1 MLVSIDVG
9 IKNLALCVL
18 DAETIVQWKLINL
31 TYGTDLCTSIIQ
43 ALNPIQETFQGSTIV
58 IERQMTKKMCNIQ
71 CYLEMYFRLKNFPA
85 VIIYSPKYKL
95 AGSGQEN
102 SGKGKSLYNARKK
115 ASISLCKEWLEK
127 HPQASWV
134 NELWTKTK
142 KKDYISDAFMMALAY
157 QENPIC
163 YATQIKKKICSRKPT
178 AKQQTKGNYSKSN
191 IKYLLLQLPQEN
203 RYDAKIDKKLQKSIQ
218 KFWPTFEDCCND
230 LQISVTKN
238 EKIENSE

>member
-18 DAETIVQWKLINL
+18 DKETIIQWKLINL

-43 ALNPIQETFQGSTIV
+43 ALNPIQETLEGSTIV

-71 CYLEMYFRLKNFPA
+71 CYLEMYFRLKNFPS

-102 SGKGKSLYNARKK
+102 SGKGKNLYNARKK

-142 KKDYISDAFMMALAY
+142 KKDDISDAFMMALAY

-163 YATQIKKKICSRKPT
+163 DATQIKKKICARKPT

-191 IKYLLLQLPQEN
+191 IKYLLQQLPQEN
-203 RYDAKIDKKLQKSIQ
+203 RCESKIDKKLQKNIY
-218 KFWPTFEDCCND
+218 KFWPTFADCCND
-230 LQISVTKN
+230 LQILVSKN
-238 EKIENSE
+238 EKIEINK

>member
-1 MLVSIDVG
+1 MFVSIDVG

-18 DAETIVQWKLINL
+18 DGDIILQWKLINL
-31 TYGTDLCTSIIQ
+31 TYGKDICTSIIH
-43 ALNPIQETFQGSTIV
+43 AMDTLLESIQGATII

-71 CYLEMYFRLKNFPA
+71 CYLEMYFRLKNFPS

-127 HPQASWV
+127 HPQEPWV
-134 NELWTKTK
+134 DELWKKTK
-142 KKDYISDAFMMALAY
+142 KKDDISDAFMMAIAY

-163 YATQIKKKICSRKPT
+163 DITQINKKICARKPT
-178 AKQQTKGNYSKSN
+178 IKQQTKGVYSKSN
-191 IKYLLLQLPQEN
+191 IKYLLHQMPLDKRQES
-203 RYDAKIDKKLQKSIQ
+203 YLDKKLKKNID
-218 KFWPTFEDCCND
+218 KFWPSIQEC
-230 LQISVTKN
+230 LN
-238 EKIENSE
+238 ELELHI